1 MPDSST
7 FWHLKKYPA
16 RPYCWF
22 WWLWKG
28 YKVLIKTAGS
38 GKWYTLHVQTAA
50 DGVFLLFDIKKSYVN
65 AGMEKSKSGIG
76 ISCVQLLLKLPVHQT
91 ARVLLTRESYI
102 WSHTFSENLVH
113 FFILQEKLIAYRLI
127 FQVYLNVYIFSGLCA
142 DII

>member
-1 MPDSST
+1 M
-7 FWHLKKYPA
+7 
-16 RPYCWF
+16 
-22 WWLWKG
+22 
-28 YKVLIKTAGS
+28 VL
-38 GKWYTLHVQTAA
+38 
-50 DGVFLLFDIKKSYVN
+50 FLLYDIKKSYVN

-76 ISCVQLLLKLPVHQT
+76 ISCVQLLLKLPFHQT
-91 ARVLLTRESYI
+91 ARVLLTRESYK